1 MISPDL
7 PLVDLHRHLEGSIR
21 LSSVLELS
29 RRHGLTAPA
38 ASLDE
43 LRRRVWITETHTD
56 ILEIMPRFDVLRGVL
71 VDYDACRQV
80 TWECIED
87 AARQGLDYVEVRFSP
102 LFMAEPHDLQPL
114 SVAAAVCEAWQ
125 EARRQLPILARL
137 VVILSRTYGP
147 QACEIEL
154 QAALAYRERG
164 VAGLDLAGDEARHPA
179 GQFALLFRRAREAGL
194 RLTAHAGEFAGAESV
209 RQTVL
214 ELGVERLGHAVR
226 AIDDP
231 AVLDLL
237 AERGI
242 AIECCPTSNV
252 LTGSVPDYAEHPLP
266 LFLQHG
272 LRATLNTDDPSLMS
286 EITLEHEYRAAQEH
300 MGLDDQQLRLVQ
312 ENGLQA
318 AFLSDAERGE
328 VRKIR
333 QSKK

>member
-21 LSSVLELS
+21 LSSVLDLS

-125 EARRQLPILARL
+125 EARGQLPILARL

-179 GQFALLFRRAREAGL
+179 GQFAPLFRRAREAGL

-286 EITLEHEYRAAQEH
+286 EITLDHEYLVAQEH

-333 QSKK
+333 QSKT